1 LHHFTIK
8 KNKMKNPKVRF
19 SFSRTLDSRLALI
32 APFIVTC
39 MTNNAFFPNLAP
51 IVTELAAA
59 VTAYIASL
67 EDAATKATESIAK
80 KNRCRKVLIALLSN
94 LGLSVNAAANGNSE
108 MLDSSGFPMAKAPG
122 PRTVGNPGMV
132 YLKPGISSG
141 MLEASVKPVRAAA
154 SYLFQI
160 STTDPESGEKVE
172 WISFGSTVS
181 KFVFTNL
188 EPRKQYWVRVIA
200 VGARGQR
207 VSGPVY
213 SASAI

>member
-1 LHHFTIK
+1 
-8 KNKMKNPKVRF
+8 MPRF
-19 SFSRTLDSRLALI
+19 NFSRASDSRLAVI
-32 APFIVTC
+32 AAFIVTC
-39 MTNNAFFPNLAP
+39 MTGNTHFPSLAA

-59 VTAYIASL
+59 VTAYVQAL
-67 EDAATKATESIAK
+67 EEAATKASESIAR
-80 KNRCRKVLIALLSN
+80 KNRCRKVLIGLLSN
-94 LGLSVNAAANGNSE
+94 LGLSINAAANGNSQ
-108 MLDSSGFPMAKAPG
+108 MLETTGFPMAKSPG

-141 MLEASVKPVRAAA
+141 MLEASVKPVRAAV

-160 STTDPESGEKVE
+160 TTTDPESGEKVE

-207 VSGPVY
+207 VAGPVY
-213 SASAI
+213 VCHLKVID